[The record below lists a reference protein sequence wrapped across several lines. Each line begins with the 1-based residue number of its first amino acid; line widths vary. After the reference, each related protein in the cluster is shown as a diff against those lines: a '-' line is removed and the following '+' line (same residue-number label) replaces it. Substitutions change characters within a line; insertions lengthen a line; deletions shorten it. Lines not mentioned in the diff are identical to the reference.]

1 MNRTPLRT
9 LVAAVVIGASLSGGC
24 VRRTMIITT
33 DPPQALVYLNDEEI
47 GRSEV
52 STDFL
57 WYGDYDVI
65 VRKEGYKTLK
75 THWKID
81 PPWYQVIPFDF
92 FAEVLWPGHL
102 HDTHTRQFKL
112 DPEVQPTSEEL
123 IARALAARERAFD
136 PRR

>member
-1 MNRTPLRT
+1 MNRTPLRS
-9 LVAAVVIGASLSGGC
+9 LVVAVVIGASLSGGC

>member
-1 MNRTPLRT
+1 MNPTPLRT
-9 LVAAVVIGASLSGGC
+9 LVVAVVIGASLSGGC

-112 DPEVQPTSEEL
+112 DPEVRPTSEEL

>member
-9 LVAAVVIGASLSGGC
+9 LVVAVVIGASLSGGC

-92 FAEVLWPGHL
+92 FAEVFWPGHL

-112 DPEVQPTSEEL
+112 DPEVRPTSEEL

>member
-1 MNRTPLRT
+1 MNPTPLRT

-112 DPEVQPTSEEL
+112 DPEVRPTSEEL

>member
-1 MNRTPLRT
+1 M
-9 LVAAVVIGASLSGGC
+9 LVVAVVIGASLSGGC

-112 DPEVQPTSEEL
+112 DPEVRPTSEEL

>member
-9 LVAAVVIGASLSGGC
+9 LVVAVVIGASLSGGC

-112 DPEVQPTSEEL
+112 DPEVRPTSEEL